1 MLTKPSPDLIK
12 EAPDLTASESQTQ
25 PGSDTLRAKPTIA
38 VLPFSNMS
46 GEPEQE
52 YFSDG
57 ITEDIITALSKHR
70 SMLVIARNST
80 FVFKGHDRDV
90 RRVGL
95 DLGAD
100 YLVEG
105 SVRKIGKHVRVTAQ
119 LIETEGGRHVWARAL

>member
-1 MLTKPSPDLIK
+1 
-12 EAPDLTASESQTQ
+12 
-25 PGSDTLRAKPTIA
+25 
-38 VLPFSNMS
+38 LPFNNMS

-57 ITEDIITALSKHR
+57 MTEDIITALSKHR

-80 FVFKGHDRDV
+80 FAFKGHDRDV

-105 SVRKIGKHVRVTAQ
+105 SVRKSENISASLRNLSKLKAVAMFGRSATIGRRGHVRNA
-119 LIETEGGRHVWARAL
+119 GRDHCRHRGADRT

>member
-1 MLTKPSPDLIK
+1 
-12 EAPDLTASESQTQ
+12 
-25 PGSDTLRAKPTIA
+25 
-38 VLPFSNMS
+38 MS

-70 SMLVIARNST
+70 SLLVIARNST
-80 FVFKGHDRDV
+80 FAFKGHDRDV
-90 RRVGL
+90 RQVGL

-105 SVRKIGKHVRVTAQ
+105 SVRKIGKRMRVTAQ
-119 LIETEGGRHVWARAL
+119 LVETEGGRHVWADRYDRNVEDMFADAGRYHCRHRGSDRARDRDSRARPLGAQAAA